1 MFWSQTNKGAL
12 SRWSRFPRGVPC
24 VLLHCLH
31 NIYSARRIGE
41 RSVIMS
47 MSVFDRLCVCLSAI
61 ISLEP
66 HVRSSPNF
74 LCMLPMAVALSSS
87 GNVMIC
93 YVLPVLW
100 MTSYL
105 LISQGCSTSSPS
117 RSAVHTQPWAW
128 LCAVIPVAGQRTHG
142 TTFRALEVTSQVATP
157 EVEYA
162 FCDCTVCSCGGCKWL
177 SFLTLFPWWHAI
189 SSVSL
194 SFTARNMNSLF
205 LMVSAILGFG
215 RNGIFLFSFF
225 FLCVDNKQLSKSSD
239 CYRTCTA
246 LFSYS
251 INCLIY
257 HALNLRFL
265 ILYEH

>member
-1 MFWSQTNKGAL
+1 MFWSLTNKGAL

-41 RSVIMS
+41 RSVVMS

-87 GNVMIC
+87 GSVMIC

-189 SSVSL
+189 SSVSF

-225 FLCVDNKQLSKSSD
+225 SCVLTTSNWVRAAIVTEL
-239 CYRTCTA
+239 A
-246 LFSYS
+246 LHY
-251 INCLIY
+251 
-257 HALNLRFL
+257 FL
-265 ILYEH
+265 IR